1 MGCNCKSKTV
11 STQPIKQV
19 TKPTTTT
26 NSPAK
31 RVFFILLVIT
41 NFTTKFTLVFFCH
54 TIHSR
59 I

>member
-1 MGCNCKSKTV
+1 MKKINNTMGCNCKSKTV

-31 RVFFILLVIT
+31 RVVKRT
-41 NFTTKFTLVFFCH
+41 AK
-54 TIHSR
+54 
-59 I
+59 